1 MEVIGS
7 RYGVSM
13 DLKRPAFTLRQLQYF
28 VAVAESG
35 SFRVAA
41 ERCFVAQPS
50 LSAQLAE
57 LEAALG
63 VQLLQRGGRRAV
75 LTRPGQELLQ
85 RARAI
90 LIGAEDLR
98 DAAQAFGDPLHGTLR
113 IGVIP
118 TISPYLLPVVAPALR
133 AAFPALGLRWDEART
148 PELVAKLAQAEL
160 DAAVLAREADLGDL
174 EQAVIAEDRF
184 LLATHRADPLG
195 RGRGALG
202 AAALRGQPL
211 LLLDDGHCLR
221 DQALA
226 FCKSSG
232 GRGRAKPQELD
243 FRATSL
249 PTLVQMVASGAGA
262 TLLPELAIA
271 TETQHADLVLRRF
284 AAPEPKRTLVL
295 AWRRHS
301 PLGPALRQVAA
312 VLSEAYPRA
321 PRSR

>member
-1 MEVIGS
+1 
-7 RYGVSM
+7 M

-50 LSAQLAE
+50 LSSQLAE

-63 VQLLQRGGRRAV
+63 VTLLERGARRAV
-75 LTRPGQELLQ
+75 LTRPGQDLLH
-85 RARAI
+85 RARAV
-90 LIGAEDLR
+90 LVGAEDLR
-98 DAAQAFGDPLHGTLR
+98 DAAQAFADPLRGTLR

-133 AAFPALGLRWDEART
+133 GAFPALALRWDEART
-148 PELVAKLAQAEL
+148 PELVAKLASSEI
-160 DAAVLAREADLGDL
+160 DAGLLAREAELGDL
-174 EQAVIAEDRF
+174 EQVVIAEDRF
-184 LLATHRADPLG
+184 LFATHPADPLG
-195 RGRGALG
+195 RGRGPLSPT
-202 AAALRGQPL
+202 ALRGQPL

-226 FCKSSG
+226 FCS
-232 GRGRAKPQELD
+232 RNRARPNELD

-249 PTLVQMVASGAGA
+249 TTLVQMVASGAGA

-271 TETQHADLVLRRF
+271 AETRHADLVLRRF
-284 AAPEPKRTLVL
+284 TAPEPKRTLVL

-301 PLGPALRQVAA
+301 PFGPSLRQVAA
-312 VLSEAYPRA
+312 VLAESYPRRPS
-321 PRSR
+321 PR

>member
-1 MEVIGS
+1 
-7 RYGVSM
+7 M

-28 VAVAESG
+28 VAVAETG
-35 SFRVAA
+35 SFRVTA

-50 LSAQLAE
+50 LSSQLAE

-63 VQLLQRGGRRAV
+63 LTLLARGSRRAT
-75 LTRPGQELLQ
+75 LTRPGQDLLH
-85 RARAI
+85 RARA
-90 LIGAEDLR
+90 LLVGAEDLR
-98 DAAQAFGDPLHGTLR
+98 NAAAAFADPLIGTLR

-118 TISPYLLPVVAPALR
+118 TISPYLLPKIAPALLR
-133 AAFPALGLRWDEART
+133 AFPKLKLRWDEART
-148 PELVAKLAQAEL
+148 PELVAKLGSAEI
-160 DAAVLAREADLGDL
+160 DAALLARTPELGEL
-174 EQAVIAEDRF
+174 EQVVIAEDRF
-184 LLATHRADPLG
+184 LLATHPADPLG
-195 RGRGALG
+195 RGRGPLAPSE
-202 AAALRGQPL
+202 LRGQPL

-226 FCKSSG
+226 FCSRSH
-232 GRGRAKPQELD
+232 AKPNELD

-271 TETQHADLVLRRF
+271 IETQHAHLALRRF
-284 AAPEPKRTLVL
+284 TAPEPKRTLVL

-312 VLSEAYPRA
+312 VMVESYPR
-321 PRSR
+321 PPKVR

>member
-1 MEVIGS
+1 
-7 RYGVSM
+7 M

-28 VAVAESG
+28 VAVAETG

-41 ERCFVAQPS
+41 ARCFVAQPS
-50 LSAQLAE
+50 LSSQLAE

-63 VQLLQRGGRRAV
+63 VTLLTRGSRRAT
-75 LTRPGQELLQ
+75 LTRPGQDLLH
-85 RARAI
+85 RARA
-90 LIGAEDLR
+90 LLVGAEDLR
-98 DAAQAFGDPLHGTLR
+98 DAAAAFADPLSGTLR

-118 TISPYLLPVVAPALR
+118 TISPYLLPSVAPALLR
-133 AAFPALGLRWDEART
+133 AFPKLKLRWDEART
-148 PELVAKLAQAEL
+148 PELVAKLGSAEI
-160 DAAVLAREADLGDL
+160 DAALLAREAELGEL

-184 LLATHRADPLG
+184 LLATHPADPLG
-195 RGRGALG
+195 RGRGPLAPG
-202 AAALRGQPL
+202 ELRGQAL

-221 DQALA
+221 DQALS
-226 FCKSSG
+226 FCSRS
-232 GRGRAKPQELD
+232 RAKPNELD

-271 TETQHADLVLRRF
+271 TETQHADLRLRRF
-284 AAPEPKRTLVL
+284 TAPEPKRTLVL

-312 VLSEAYPRA
+312 ALVESYPR
-321 PRSR
+321 PPKLR